1 MERKITSMH
10 NEEPLIIAINIF
22 LLLKSTRLLN
32 ARNHIRRTNAIR
44 IKPIIKYELRINL
57 CLLCFL
63 FQWTKRK
70 KKTDKSVVVF
80 VRSIIHA
87 NWFSTRNRL
96 FAAEVFVLNSIFLLK
111 INFLAKENEKCLQ
124 ICISSL
130 ILF

>member
-32 ARNHIRRTNAIR
+32 ARNHIRHTNVIR
-44 IKPIIKYELRINL
+44 IKPIIKYELRIDL

-96 FAAEVFVLNSIFLLK
+96 FAAEVLVLNSIFLLK
-111 INFLAKENEKCLQ
+111 INFLATENEKCLQ